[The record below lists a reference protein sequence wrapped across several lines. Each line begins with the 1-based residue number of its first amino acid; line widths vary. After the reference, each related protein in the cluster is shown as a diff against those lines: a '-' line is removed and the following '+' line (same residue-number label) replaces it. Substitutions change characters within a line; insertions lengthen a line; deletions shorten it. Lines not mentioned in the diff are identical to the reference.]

1 MRLTTHFF
9 LVSVLLGSACTKDD
23 SGQSKDAGS
32 EQSGKG
38 GAGGSTASEPGG
50 TGGAGS
56 SAGRGGAGSAAT
68 SGNGGSAVAGAA
80 GGCSADCEAG
90 EHCELVQVTCVR
102 APCPPLPMCVEDS
115 GEKEPTPR
123 DCDPR
128 KITCKRTAPECPE
141 MQVPSVDGSCYG
153 ECVDVEACQC
163 TEADACP
170 LSEKYTCHMSA
181 KHCTPYL
188 R

>member
-1 MRLTTHFF
+1 MSLPGHC
-9 LVSVLLGSACTKDD
+9 LLALVLLGSACTKADTV
-23 SGQSKDAGS
+23 QPKDAGTVL
-32 EQSGKG
+32 SGKG
-38 GAGGSTASEPGG
+38 GAGGSTQSERGG
-50 TGGAGS
+50 TGGAG
-56 SAGRGGAGSAAT
+56 AHANNGGAGSAAV
-68 SGNGGSAVAGAA
+68 SGKGGSSGAGAD
-80 GGCSADCEAG
+80 GCSADCEAG

-102 APCPPLPMCVEDS
+102 APCPPLPMCVPDGS
-115 GEKEPTPR
+115 DKEPTPR

-141 MQVPSVDGSCYG
+141 LQVPSVDGNCYG
-153 ECVDVEACQC
+153 ECVDVNACQC
-163 TEADACP
+163 TGPEACP

>member
-1 MRLTTHFF
+1 MSLGTRCF
-9 LVSVLLGSACTKDD
+9 LLLVLLGSACTQDD
-23 SGQSKDAGS
+23 ATQPKDAGS
-32 EQSGKG
+32 QPSGKG
-38 GAGGSTASEPGG
+38 GAGGSGQNAP
-50 TGGAGS
+50 
-56 SAGRGGAGSAAT
+56 SAGHGGAGSAAT
-68 SGNGGSAVAGAA
+68 SGKGGGSSEAGAA

-102 APCPPLPMCVEDS
+102 APCPPLPMCVPDG
-115 GEKEPTPR
+115 GEKEPTQR

-170 LSEKYTCHMSA
+170 LSEKYTCHVSA